1 MDEKPTAPVLQEI
14 AASEEGRDITLGFLA
29 GLGRTRPMQD
39 AILAARGGGLEL
51 YEEVLRDWQA
61 FSTFQQRRSAV
72 VSREWE
78 VVAGAED
85 RASVK
90 AADSLRAQLEALRF
104 DGATDKMLY
113 GVWYGYATAEMLWAR
128 DGGEI
133 VIDRIKVKKAR
144 RFRFDNEGRLRLLT
158 ATNAADGE
166 EMPARKFWT
175 YQTGADNDDD
185 PYGLGLG
192 HYCYWPVW
200 FKKNGIKFWAM
211 LLDKFGGPTG
221 VGKYPAGASPEE
233 QKKLLAAVAAIQ
245 SSSGVIIPEGMLI
258 EFLEASRTGSV
269 GNDGFV
275 DRMDAAIA
283 KVVLSQ
289 TMTTDNGSSRSQG
302 EVHEGVKEDV
312 VKADADLVCSSFN
325 AGPAR
330 WLTDWNYPGATPPK
344 LWRRIEP
351 PEDLDKLADR
361 DTKIFALGFEP
372 SADYIRDTYGEGW
385 TKSAPPAAPL
395 LTGLPGAS
403 DALARVVGRQPTDAA
418 STTTE
423 GGPAFAELRR
433 GKPAFAE
440 LDPRDT
446 AGLLARQAD
455 ETSGLGLDALIEDI
469 REILDTSP
477 SLDEFHRRLLL
488 AYPKISVADLAAVV
502 RDALIAAELNGRA
515 DQDEG

>member
-1 MDEKPTAPVLQEI
+1 MNEKPAAPVMQEI
-14 AASEEGRDITLGFLA
+14 AASEDGRDITLGFLP

-78 VVAGAED
+78 VIAGAED

-113 GVWYGYATAEMLWAR
+113 GVWYGYAAAEMLWAR
-128 DGGEI
+128 DGAEI

-158 ATNAADGE
+158 ATTAADGE
-166 EMPARKFWT
+166 AMPARKFWT

-221 VGKYPAGASPEE
+221 VGKYPAGASAEE
-233 QKKLLAAVAAIQ
+233 QKKLLSAVAAIQ
-245 SSSGVIIPEGMLI
+245 SSSGVIIPEGMMI
-258 EFLEASRTGSV
+258 EFLEATRTGSV

-289 TMTTDNGSSRSQG
+289 TMTTDNGSSRAQG

-325 AGPAR
+325 EGPAR
-330 WLTDWNYPGATPPK
+330 WLTDWNYPSATPPK

-351 PEDLDKLADR
+351 PEDLDKMAER

-372 SADYIRDTYGEGW
+372 SEDYIRDTYGEGW
-385 TKSAPPAAPL
+385 TKSEKVAPILP
-395 LTGLPGAS
+395 GLPGGPS
-403 DALARVVGRQPTDAA
+403 LDPKALQDKKPADFAEIDPGLRRAEAA
-418 STTTE
+418 SAAQA
-423 GGPAFAELRR
+423 G
-433 GKPAFAE
+433 
-440 LDPRDT
+440 DT

-455 ETSGLGLDALIEDI
+455 ETSGAALDALIEDI
-469 REILDTSP
+469 REILDTAP
-477 SLDEFHRRLLL
+477 TLDEFHRRLLL
-488 AYPKISVADLAAVV
+488 AYPRLTVGDLAAVV
-502 RDALIAAELNGRA
+502 RDALVAAELNGRA
-515 DQDEG
+515 DQDDDRDGG